1 MSKRPRLCMVVHG
14 YFPLDPRV
22 LREARAARA
31 AGWDVD
37 VVAIRRP
44 GEANA
49 EIVDGVRVRRLP
61 FAHRRGGGLG
71 RLVVEYGG
79 FTAAASFLLGLRVA
93 FRRYRVIQVHN
104 PPDFLVAAALLP
116 KLFGARL
123 LFDVHDLSSDMFD
136 MRFRDRPAAAVI
148 ERFLGRVERLATHL
162 ADAVIT
168 VHEPYKA
175 ELVRRGAPAERISVV
190 MNTVD
195 EALLPAGEA
204 PKDEHFRIVYHG
216 TIAPHYGVELIVE
229 ATAMFAP
236 DDSNVRLEI
245 YGDGDAV
252 AEVRALAES
261 LGIGDR
267 VLVTGEQIAQR
278 DVLARVAGAS
288 VGVVPNR
295 PTRLN
300 QFALSSK
307 LFEYVV
313 LGVPAVSADL
323 PTIKAHFGEDEVKYF
338 EAGNAASLADALR
351 DVARDPKGAAKR
363 AAAARLRYDREYDWS
378 VSSQEYVATLARL
391 RGPRSASAQKQA
403 TTSGVAT
410 APSPQSARGPDTL
423 DLDSTDANGL
433 VAGDSE
439 DTLA

>member
-14 YFPLDPRV
+14 YYPLDPRV

-37 VVAIRRP
+37 VVAIRSP
-44 GEANA
+44 GEASV
-49 EIVDGVRVRRLP
+49 ETVDGVRVRRLP
-61 FAHRRGGGLG
+61 FAHRRGSGFG
-71 RLVVEYGG
+71 RLLVEYGG
-79 FTAAASFLLGLRVA
+79 FTVAATSLLGVRVG
-93 FRRYRVIQVHN
+93 FRRYTVVQVHN
-104 PPDFLVAAALLP
+104 PPDFLVVAAIVP

-136 MRFRDRPAAAVI
+136 MRFHGRRAAVAVERALGLV
-148 ERFLGRVERLATHL
+148 ERFATRF

-195 EALLPAGEA
+195 EALLPAEGS

-229 ATAMFAP
+229 ATAMVAP
-236 DDSNVRLEI
+236 HEPSVRLEI

-252 AEVRALAES
+252 AEVRALAER

-278 DVLARVAGAS
+278 DVLAKVSGAS

-323 PTIKAHFGEDEVKYF
+323 PTIKAHFGAGEVKYF
-338 EAGNAASLADALR
+338 EAGNAESLAEALL
-351 DVARDPKGAAKR
+351 DVARNPKDAATR
-363 AAAARLRYDREYDWS
+363 AAAARLRYDKEYDWS
-378 VSSQEYVATLARL
+378 VNSQGYVATLARL
-391 RGPRSASAQKQA
+391 RGSRPTPAKTQDG
-403 TTSGVAT
+403 TSG
-410 APSPQSARGPDTL
+410 G
-423 DLDSTDANGL
+423 
-433 VAGDSE
+433 
-439 DTLA
+439 